1 MKNNVTIR
9 IMGNFEQNTQQND
22 SASIPMIRI
31 QLDGGSGSGNWG
43 HVGRPGKIG
52 GSGKGGG
59 AQNRL
64 QTPSGGFTSR
74 AQAEKENRQGGKNS
88 KGPGSAGGNEISRP
102 KTPLTKEQ
110 GMKRMKSITSKMGD
124 ISTYTER
131 FIPADPNWPDGK
143 YSGAFFEVLGYNNLP
158 KVVSEKEFDQIKSP
172 FPIQYRGVKS
182 GQQVQDFMFGKRYV
196 GGGANG
202 AGTNTTSNTRVAD
215 RYAKGSNL
223 LVMKLSNDARVI
235 KDTELKEYVGA
246 YINNTEFSGSKG
258 ILQYVSSDPGAI
270 AASLGYDAIE
280 DTGAGWL
287 NVMNRLKLVVK
298 QNGGQVNG

>member
-74 AQAEKENRQGGKNS
+74 AQAEKENRHGGKNS

-110 GMKRMKSITSKMGD
+110 GMKRIKSITSKMGD

-172 FPIQYRGVKS
+172 FPIQYRGGLKAVS
-182 GQQVQDFMFGKRYV
+182 RSRILCL
-196 GGGANG
+196 A
-202 AGTNTTSNTRVAD
+202 
-215 RYAKGSNL
+215 
-223 LVMKLSNDARVI
+223 
-235 KDTELKEYVGA
+235 KDTLVEEQTAQEPIQPPTPEWQTGMRKA
-246 YINNTEFSGSKG
+246 
-258 ILQYVSSDPGAI
+258 AI
-270 AASLGYDAIE
+270 FL
-280 DTGAGWL
+280 L
-287 NVMNRLKLVVK
+287 
-298 QNGGQVNG
+298 